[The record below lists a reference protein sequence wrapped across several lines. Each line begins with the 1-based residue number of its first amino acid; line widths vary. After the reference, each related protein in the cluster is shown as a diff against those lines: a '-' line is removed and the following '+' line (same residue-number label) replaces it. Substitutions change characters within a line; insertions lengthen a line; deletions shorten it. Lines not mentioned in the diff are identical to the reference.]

1 MKQIGEVIEGR
12 PLFHI
17 DPTETVRKAARTM
30 SEKNVGCIA
39 VIDDD
44 GMLVGIFSER
54 DVLTRIVAEGRNPD
68 DTLVANVMTKEI
80 IASDPSESVN
90 DALTKMRERN
100 FRHLPVVQGGHLI
113 GMISIRDLLQ
123 VDGDANRARATFLNE
138 LVTYSPDYES

>member
-30 SEKNVGCIA
+30 SDKNVGCIA

-44 GMLVGIFSER
+44 GRLVGMFSER

-80 IASDPSESVN
+80 IAAEPTETVN

-100 FRHLPVVQGGHLI
+100 FRHLPVVQAGHLI

-123 VDGDANRARATFLNE
+123 VDGDSSRARASFLNE